1 MATKTLS
8 ISAALSRVETELAS
22 VSAGKLSPDAT
33 KRIALARDL
42 VGGVQRAFAN
52 QQKSAPKPVMPAR
65 PSEAR
70 RRKLLTHTALGAAA
84 QRERDQKAS
93 NNK

>member
-1 MATKTLS
+1 
-8 ISAALSRVETELAS
+8 
-22 VSAGKLSPDAT
+22 
-33 KRIALARDL
+33 
-42 VGGVQRAFAN
+42 VQRAFAN
-52 QQKSAPKPVMPAR
+52 QQKRAPAPTKATAPKPVMPAR

-93 NNK
+93 NK